1 MGGVVEE
8 ERKKILKEI
17 LKQLHEGASPE
28 QVKERFRHFL
38 EGVGS
43 LEIAKVEQEL
53 VSEGISREELQ
64 RLCDVHLAIF
74 KEQLEKQRVE
84 VAPASPINILI
95 EEHKMI
101 QQIAEKLGKLAEKV
115 QKAESPDAVKA
126 ELEELKHIADE
137 LLDAEKHYLREE
149 NALFPVLEKHG
160 ISEPPAIMWMEHN
173 QLREKKKQLKA
184 LIENAA
190 KIDFPDFKRQLS
202 KLANAIGDALNGHIF
217 KENNILF
224 PAAQRVVTEQE
235 WTSIRGDFDEI
246 GYCCFTPEPLIAKPA
261 KKLEKPEIEEE
272 SMPEGTLQFETGTL
286 TKEEIEAIFNTL
298 PVDITFVDKDDAV
311 KFFNKAEKRIF
322 VRTKAILGRKV
333 QLCHPQK
340 SVHVVNRILEA
351 FKKGEKD
358 VAEFW
363 IQKGD
368 RLIHIRYFAV
378 RDKGGK
384 YLGTMEVSQDITDL
398 KKIEGEKRLLDWE
411 G

>member
-1 MGGVVEE
+1 MGGVTEE
-8 ERKKILKEI
+8 ERKKVLKEI
-17 LKQLHEGASPE
+17 LRQLHAGIPPE
-28 QVKERFRHFL
+28 QVKERFRQFL
-38 EGVGS
+38 EGVSS
-43 LEIAKVEQEL
+43 LEIAKIEQEL
-53 VSEGISREELQ
+53 VSEGVSREELQ

-74 KEQLEKQRVE
+74 KEHLEKQRVE
-84 VAPASPINILI
+84 VAPASPIGILL

-101 QQIAEKLGKLAEKV
+101 QQIAERLGVLAEKM
-115 QKAESPDAVKA
+115 QKAESQDAATV
-126 ELEELKHIADE
+126 ELSQLRHVVDE

-190 KIDFPDFKRQLS
+190 KMDFPDFKRQLS
-202 KLANAIGDALNGHIF
+202 ELAKVVSDMLNSHIY

-224 PAAQRVVTEQE
+224 PAALRVVTEHE
-235 WTSIRGDFDEI
+235 WTSIMEDFDEI
-246 GYCCFTPEPLIAKPA
+246 GYCCFTPEHLIAKPA
-261 KKLEKPEIEEE
+261 KTVEKPAVEEKA
-272 SMPEGTLQFETGTL
+272 MPEGMLHFETGSL
-286 TKEEIEAIFNTL
+286 TKEEIEAILNTL

-311 KFFNKAEKRIF
+311 KYFSKADKRIF

-340 SVHVVNRILEA
+340 SVHVVNKILEA
-351 FKKGEKD
+351 FKKGERD

-378 RDKGGK
+378 RDKDGK

>member
-1 MGGVVEE
+1 MGGVTEE
-8 ERKKILKEI
+8 ERKKMLKEI
-17 LKQLHEGASPE
+17 LRELHGGVPTE
-28 QVKERFRHFL
+28 QVRERFKQFL
-38 EGVGS
+38 DGVSS
-43 LEIAKVEQEL
+43 LEIAKIEQEL

-84 VAPASPINILI
+84 VAPTSPISILL
-95 EEHKMI
+95 EEHKML
-101 QQIAEKLGKLAEKV
+101 QQIAEKLALLTEKV
-115 QKAESPDAVKA
+115 QRTEIPDSVI
-126 ELEELKHIADE
+126 EELSQLKHVANE

-149 NALFPVLEKHG
+149 NALFPVLERHG

-190 KIDFPDFKRQLS
+190 KMGFSDFKRQLS
-202 KLANAIGDALNGHIF
+202 ELAKAVVDMLNSHIY

-224 PAAQRVVTEQE
+224 PAAQHIVTEQE
-235 WTSIRGDFDEI
+235 WTAVMENFDEI
-246 GYCCFTPEPLIAKPA
+246 GYCCFTPTHLIAKVVKEVEEPA
-261 KKLEKPEIEEE
+261 EEKPVLE
-272 SMPEGTLQFETGTL
+272 SVLQFETGTL
-286 TKEEIEAIFNTL
+286 TKQEVVAILNTL

-322 VRTKAILGRKV
+322 VRTKAIIGRKV
-333 QLCHPQK
+333 QFCHPQK
-340 SVHVVNRILEA
+340 SIHIVNRILET

-378 RDKGGK
+378 RDKDGK
-384 YLGTMEVSQDITDL
+384 YLGTMEVTQDITDL

>member
-1 MGGVVEE
+1 MGGVTEE
-8 ERKKILKEI
+8 ERKKVLKEI
-17 LKQLHEGASPE
+17 LRQLHAGVPPE
-28 QVKERFRHFL
+28 QVKERFRQFL
-38 EGVGS
+38 EGVSS
-43 LEIAKVEQEL
+43 LEIAKIEQEL
-53 VSEGISREELQ
+53 VSEGVSREELQ

-74 KEQLEKQRVE
+74 REQLEKQKVE
-84 VAPASPINILI
+84 VAPTSPIGILL

-101 QQIAEKLGKLAEKV
+101 QQIAGKLNVLAEKV
-115 QKAESPDAVKA
+115 QKAESQDAA
-126 ELEELKHIADE
+126 IGELSQLRHVADE

-149 NALFPVLEKHG
+149 NALFPVLERHG

-190 KIDFPDFKRQLS
+190 KIGFSDFKRQLGE
-202 KLANAIGDALNGHIF
+202 LAKAVGDTLNSHIY

-235 WTSIRGDFDEI
+235 WSTIRADFDEI
-246 GYCCFTPEPLIAKPA
+246 GYCCFTPEHLIAKPA
-261 KKLEKPEIEEE
+261 KTLEKPAAEEKT
-272 SMPEGTLQFETGTL
+272 MPEGTIQFETGSL
-286 TKEEIEAIFNTL
+286 TKEEIEAILNTL

-311 KFFNKAEKRIF
+311 KYFSKPDKRIF

-363 IQKGD
+363 IQKEG

-378 RDKGGK
+378 RDKDGK
-384 YLGTMEVSQDITDL
+384 YLGTMEVSQDITDI